1 MTTPSQRIHLV
12 VEGPGDKDAVQLL
25 VRRILQAHNLHHVQ
39 LTTPQ
44 VRGGLSAVRKR
55 FTDYWPYALM
65 NECPILWVLDCE
77 DDCGVNEARTFEQT
91 MHKLARHDAQPT
103 KFAFF
108 HREMET
114 LFLAEEEALRNFY
127 ALKPDVQIPPEA
139 ISRRNAKGEISKLLP
154 ANRAYKETTDQAKIA
169 ARLDLA
175 RCRKISRDFRH
186 LEKAILDLMNGQK
199 FIL

>member
-1 MTTPSQRIHLV
+1 MTMSSQKLHLV
-12 VEGPGDKDAVQLL
+12 VEGPGDKEAVTLL
-25 VRRILQAHNLHHVQ
+25 VRRILQAHDLHHVQ

-44 VRGGLSAVRKR
+44 VSGGIQTARKR
-55 FTDYWPYALM
+55 FNDYWPYALM

-77 DDCGVNEARTFEQT
+77 DSCVVDEARTFEQT
-91 MHKLARHDAQPT
+91 LNALKRHDVQPT

-114 LFLAEEEALRNFY
+114 LFLAEEKALRHFY
-127 ALKPDVQIPPEA
+127 GLKPEVQIPSQA

-154 ANRAYKETTDQAKIA
+154 AHRAYKETTDQAKITA
-169 ARLDLA
+169 KLDLE

-186 LEKAILDLMNGQK
+186 LEKAVLDLVAMQNVR
-199 FIL
+199 